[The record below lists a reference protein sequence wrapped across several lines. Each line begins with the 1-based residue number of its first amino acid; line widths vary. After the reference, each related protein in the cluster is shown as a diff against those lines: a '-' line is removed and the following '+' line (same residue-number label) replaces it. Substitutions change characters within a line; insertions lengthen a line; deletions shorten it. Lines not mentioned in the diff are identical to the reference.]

1 MQKFKS
7 VEDLVNRLRPVE
19 PVYCIRKNTIN
30 LASKYFQKKFPGKIL
45 YALKTNPNLTVLKT
59 IVDTTKTITNA
70 SILLNNSSSISTA
83 ILAPIIAP
91 INAEIDSQDE
101 YLKSEIPLL
110 LYPEIEK
117 IFCIK
122 IATLFVPFA
131 IFDGK
136 PIKIRIGRVK
146 RDPPPAIVLIKPAII
161 PHKNSIIISFNAN
174 SILKH
179 IQFIFW

>member
-1 MQKFKS
+1 MPGPACIPWAS
-7 VEDLVNRLRPVE
+7 VAVAN
-19 PVYCIRKNTIN
+19 
-30 LASKYFQKKFPGKIL
+30 
-45 YALKTNPNLTVLKT
+45 
-59 IVDTTKTITNA
+59 
-70 SILLNNSSSISTA
+70 
-83 ILAPIIAP
+83 PIIAP

-136 PIKIRIGRVK
+136 PINIRIGRVNK
-146 RDPPPAIVLIKPAII
+146 DPPPATVFIKPAITPQI
-161 PHKNSIIISFNAN
+161 NNIIM
-174 SILKH
+174 
-179 IQFIFW
+179 